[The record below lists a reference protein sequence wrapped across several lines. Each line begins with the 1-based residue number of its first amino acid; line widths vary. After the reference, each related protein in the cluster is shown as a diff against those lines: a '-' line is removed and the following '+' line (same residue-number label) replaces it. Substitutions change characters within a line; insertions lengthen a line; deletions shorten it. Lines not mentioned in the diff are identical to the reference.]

1 MYTKGRDIDKSYED
15 GKDGDGLHIVPA
27 KKVARVSVVG
37 MSKPREPRRA
47 VRNDSPSMSL
57 LRIHVYLRWLHFFD

>member
-27 KKVARVSVVG
+27 KKVARVLCG
-37 MSKPREPRRA
+37 RYEQAERA
-47 VRNDSPSMSL
+47 ETCRTK
-57 LRIHVYLRWLHFFD
+57 